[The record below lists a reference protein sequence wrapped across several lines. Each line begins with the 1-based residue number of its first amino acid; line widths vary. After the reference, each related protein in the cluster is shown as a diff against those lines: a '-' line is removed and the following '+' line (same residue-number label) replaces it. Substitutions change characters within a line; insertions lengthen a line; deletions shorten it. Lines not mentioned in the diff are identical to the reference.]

1 MDMVSVL
8 LALAIGAG
16 LGFFMGQLAGK
27 SKLAG
32 AVARG
37 DYEKAT
43 SDAAALAARLEGA
56 QGRVDELTD
65 ALEQKGRELVTTSE
79 QLVKTRAEAQAEA
92 RRLEE
97 QKQTLEQML
106 KQMEVKFE
114 NLSAQMLEKMGKQFN
129 TQSEEKLGQLLK
141 PMGEQLKGFN
151 ELVLKSFGEQTGQ
164 QNSLKEQIEKIVLQT
179 DGLTKALRGDV
190 KAQGNWGEV
199 MLERILEVSGLK
211 KGVGYTTQGSEMNLA
226 DEAGNRKRPD
236 VIIHLP
242 DGKHA
247 IVDSKVSLIAYERYC
262 EAQEDAEKALHLKE
276 FLRSI
281 YAHVNGLS
289 AQQYQHLKGLNAP
302 DFVMLFMPI
311 EGAFS
316 LAVQHDTELHANAWA
331 KGIAI
336 VSPSTLF
343 ISLRTIASLWSIDE
357 QNKNTAEIAESGAA
371 LYDKFVGFVEDMQ
384 GIGKQL
390 EATRAKYDGAMNKL
404 STGTGNL
411 VKRAEGMR
419 KLGLKTKKALP
430 RELTLDDEAPEVAL
444 LDSEKA

>member
-1 MDMVSVL
+1 MDAVL
-8 LALAIGAG
+8 LVVGLILGAAA
-16 LGFFMGQLAGK
+16 GFFMGQMAGK

-32 AVARG
+32 AVARS
-37 DYEKAT
+37 DYDRAT
-43 SDAAALAARLEGA
+43 SDVATLTAKLEGA
-56 QGRVDELTD
+56 QARVNELAE
-65 ALEQKGRELVTTSE
+65 ALENKGRELVTTSE
-79 QLVKTRAEAQAEA
+79 NLVKLRAEAQAEA

-114 NLSAQMLEKMGKQFN
+114 NLSKQMLEQMGKQFN
-129 TQSEEKLGQLLK
+129 TQSEEKLGALLK

-211 KGVGYTTQGSEMNLA
+211 KGVGYTTQGTDMDLT

-247 IVDSKVSLIAYERYC
+247 IVDSKVSLTAYERYC
-262 EAQEDAEKALHLKE
+262 ESDDDAAKALHLKE

-281 YAHVNGLS
+281 YNHVNGLS

-357 QNKNTAEIAESGAA
+357 QNKNTAAIASRGAA
-371 LYDKFVGFVEDMQ
+371 LYDKFVGFIEDMSS
-384 GIGKQL
+384 IKKAL
-390 EATRAKYDGAMNKL
+390 DATVTRYENAMGKL
-404 STGTGNL
+404 SSGQGNL
-411 VKRAEGMR
+411 VRQAEMMR
-419 KLGLKTKKALP
+419 ELGLKTQKALP
-430 RELTLDDEAPEVAL
+430 KELLAESPAL
-444 LDSEKA
+444 LEAEG